1 MPSNDKRIDDPND
14 ADEYLTQ
21 WVTHLD
27 GSSQQRNLKQGQ
39 EGHVDGQINMDGDYS
54 TLQYNESGDL
64 SHVVQGAK
72 KTYADSHTESLAQGK
87 DSYADQRY
95 QKTQNGKM
103 IENAGGNHEAH
114 DGDNIE
120 ASSQNKKTFATG
132 GNGLHTVEGD
142 QTFITNSGRVDNYG
156 EQGFSIQS
164 GQEILIGSTQDLAVQ
179 VGTNEGH
186 IVNANLSFDALGSAY
201 INSKGQLNL
210 AGLPLV
216 SIAAGG
222 AFQVGG
228 VASAAAAPASII
240 MTPAS
245 IIFKVGASTITMTD
259 AAILINSPSIN
270 VIAEGDVQI
279 LGSLVA
285 IN

>member
-1 MPSNDKRIDDPND
+1 MPSNDKRIDDANE
-14 ADEYLTQ
+14 ADDYLTQ
-21 WVTHLD
+21 WATHLD
-27 GSSQQRNLKQGQ
+27 GSAQQRNLKQGQ
-39 EGHVDGQINMDGDYS
+39 EGHVDGQINMDGEYS
-54 TLQYNESGDL
+54 VSQYNESGDL
-64 SHVVQGAK
+64 SHVIQGAHK
-72 KTYADSHTESLAQGK
+72 KYSDSYTESLAKGH

-103 IENAGGNHEAH
+103 IENAGANHEAH

-156 EQGFSIQS
+156 EQGYSIQS
-164 GQEILIGSTQDLAVQ
+164 GQEVLVTSTEDVAFQ

-245 IIFKVGASTITMTD
+245 IIFKVGVSTITMT
-259 AAILINSPSIN
+259 AASILINSPTIN
-270 VIAEGDVQI
+270 VISEGPTMI
-279 LGSLVA
+279 LGAPVM